1 MLLNFW
7 PLTFVWV
14 FLDFTLIDRFMTE
27 RLISPPF
34 WISQKISFFF
44 FWNSNVEMRVLRFSL
59 IFVQLSLYSLI
70 HSSLHSCIF
79 YLVLF
84 RTSLLFQRKHDCMGI
99 AVRFFFLLHPVRLF
113 IQTNFAKKE
122 KKNCICASIIP
133 SKKLF
138 YINELIHTALIHIHH
153 FPLFARSPI
162 NNHVTQVWYYDI

>member
-1 MLLNFW
+1 MG
-7 PLTFVWV
+7 
-14 FLDFTLIDRFMTE
+14 
-27 RLISPPF
+27 
-34 WISQKISFFF
+34 
-44 FWNSNVEMRVLRFSL
+44 

-79 YLVLF
+79 YLFLF

-133 SKKLF
+133 SKKKKNFFLCPF
-138 YINELIHTALIHIHH
+138 I
-153 FPLFARSPI
+153 PPKKKKKKKKKKK
-162 NNHVTQVWYYDI
+162 